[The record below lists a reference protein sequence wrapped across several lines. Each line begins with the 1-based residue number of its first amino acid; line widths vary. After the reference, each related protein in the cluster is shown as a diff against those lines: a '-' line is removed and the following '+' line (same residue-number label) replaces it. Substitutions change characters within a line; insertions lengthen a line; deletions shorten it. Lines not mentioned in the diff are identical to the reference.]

1 MEIIILA
8 AGMGTRMNNVSKITQ
23 IPKCLVTLNNH
34 RTIIE
39 LNLENIQS
47 IGGTENINIVT
58 GFKHNL
64 VKEHLG
70 NLFPNERNIKIIYN
84 SNFQKSIIHSV
95 LKGFESIKNT
105 SSVLLLNGDTYFDKE
120 IFMQASEIAN
130 QELDTITLFGH
141 ITNEY
146 YDDDMLINVVERKIV
161 DVGKDLKKANGVS
174 SGAIFMSNGGL
185 KKYLDTIN
193 SEPIDQWK
201 THHGILQ
208 CIRDSGCDI
217 DFVDLGS
224 RNWLEIDEQA
234 DLDRARR
241 YFAIN

>member
-1 MEIIILA
+1 
-8 AGMGTRMNNVSKITQ
+8 
-23 IPKCLVTLNNH
+23 
-34 RTIIE
+34 
-39 LNLENIQS
+39 
-47 IGGTENINIVT
+47 
-58 GFKHNL
+58 
-64 VKEHLG
+64 
-70 NLFPNERNIKIIYN
+70 
-84 SNFQKSIIHSV
+84 
-95 LKGFESIKNT
+95 
-105 SSVLLLNGDTYFDKE
+105 
-120 IFMQASEIAN
+120 
-130 QELDTITLFGH
+130 
-141 ITNEY
+141 
-146 YDDDMLINVVERKIV
+146 MLINVVERKIV